1 MMFRDFIGIFAAVG
15 LCAAVMWMGLSTP
28 VVQVRHQTGE
38 CVQVIPATAGS
49 CAHLPERYETEIVAP
64 R

>member
-1 MMFRDFIGIFAAVG
+1 MIKDLIAAFAVAIGLTAFIY
-15 LCAAVMWMGLSTP
+15 WQLSLP
-28 VVQVRHQTGE
+28 VVQYRHRTGE

-49 CAHLPERYETEIVAP
+49 CDKLPAKYEREIVAP

>member
-28 VVQVRHQTGE
+28 VVQVRHITGE

-49 CAHLPERYETEIVAP
+49 CDKLPAKYEREIVAP